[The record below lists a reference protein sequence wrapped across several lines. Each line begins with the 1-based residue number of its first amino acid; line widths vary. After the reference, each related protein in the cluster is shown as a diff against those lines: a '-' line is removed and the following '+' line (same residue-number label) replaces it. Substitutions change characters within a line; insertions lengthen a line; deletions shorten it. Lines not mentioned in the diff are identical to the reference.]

1 MIQIG
6 RILGVALD
14 IYDAIKQE
22 RAKVERDWAW
32 KKAEKEREI
41 QELWT
46 EARSL
51 RTDTEILMDEFD
63 ALQDKIDQ
71 AKADIE
77 ALRKAS
83 VYSPNN
89 GDGTVVC

>member
-1 MIQIG
+1 MTLIG
-6 RILGVALD
+6 KLFVAALD
-14 IYDAIKQE
+14 VYGELKRRQG
-22 RAKVERDWAW
+22 KVERDWAW

-41 QELWT
+41 QALWT

-63 ALQDKIDQ
+63 DLQDKIDK

-83 VYSPNN
+83 VYTADSTS
-89 GDGTVVC
+89 GVVC